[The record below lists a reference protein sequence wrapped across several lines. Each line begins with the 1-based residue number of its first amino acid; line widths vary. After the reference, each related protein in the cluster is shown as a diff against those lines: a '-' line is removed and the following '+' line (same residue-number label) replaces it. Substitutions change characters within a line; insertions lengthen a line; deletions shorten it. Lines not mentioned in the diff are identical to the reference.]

1 MQKFL
6 LTSFSVVLLSA
17 CGGGSDTVVEQTPLP
32 PPLEQPVIN
41 YNGPAPATAD
51 VQNFKLSVWDNL
63 ATADRCGACHVQGQQ
78 SPAFARNDDINLAY
92 ADINP
97 YIDFSQPSD
106 SELISKVAGGHN
118 CWLSSTSACT
128 DIMTTWIG
136 NWANQEQEAT
146 TIQLQAPALRE
157 PGANKNFPADATEF
171 ANTVHPIVN
180 QYCADCHTSSAA
192 IPIAP
197 YFASDDVDE
206 AYQASKGRINLDTP
220 SDSRLVARIRDEFH
234 NCWSDCQADALQL
247 TNAIQ
252 AFSDTIEATQLDG
265 DLINS
270 AATTLFE
277 GTLASGGGRFE
288 TNLIGKWEFK
298 TGFGNIA
305 FDTSGIEPAL
315 DLTLSGQFD
324 WVGGWGVQL
333 RNGKAQGSTSA
344 SRKMHDLITATGEFS
359 IEAWVAPANVTQEGP
374 ARIVSYSGGR
384 DRRNF
389 TLGQTLYNYDAL
401 LRTNNTDGNGM
412 PALSTAD
419 ADEDLQ
425 AALQHVVFNY
435 DAVNGRQIY
444 VNGVFT
450 DDFDDVAPGNLNEWD
465 PSFAFVL
472 GNEASGDVPWAGTIR
487 MVAVHNRI
495 LSPEQIMQNFDVGVG
510 QKFFLLFA
518 ISDIINVPEAYVV
531 FEVSQFDSY
540 SYLFSEPFFVSLAEG
555 VNVDGI
561 AIEGMRIGIN
571 GREAQGGQVFAPLVT
586 EIVGAQYVP
595 DLGQQLSSQGTII
608 GLEKGP
614 EQDEFFL
621 TFDRLGD
628 EQYVRVPAEPPTPA
642 APIDLEPQPEIGIR
656 NFAEINASMAALTTV
671 AANQS
676 GVKATFDQLRQQL
689 PSVTDMSSFLASN
702 QMAITQLAIK
712 YCDAL
717 VEDNSLR
724 SAYFPDFDFALAPQ
738 SAFDSAGRNALF
750 SPLTTRMLGNN
761 IGSQPSTTNVTTE
774 LNNLVDRL
782 TQCTQTNSC
791 SASTTRNVAKASCAA
806 VLGSAVVAI
815 Q

>member
-1 MQKFL
+1 MKKLL
-6 LTSFSVVLLSA
+6 LTSFSVALLSA
-17 CGGGSDTVVEQTPLP
+17 CGGGSDTVVEPTPLP
-32 PPLEQPVIN
+32 PPLEQPVVN

-51 VQNFKLSVWDNL
+51 VQNFKLSVWDNV

-97 YIDFSQPSD
+97 YIDFDQASD
-106 SELISKVAGGHN
+106 SELIEKVAGGHN
-118 CWLSSTSACT
+118 CWLNSTTACT
-128 DIMTTWIG
+128 DIMTTWISS
-136 NWANQEQEAT
+136 WADQEQEAT
-146 TIQLQAPALRE
+146 TIQLQAPTLRE
-157 PGANKNFPADATEF
+157 PGANKNFPADTTEF
-171 ANTVHPIVN
+171 AVTVHPIVN
-180 QYCADCHTSSAA
+180 QYCADCHTSSAVV
-192 IPIAP
+192 PIAP

-206 AYQASKGRINLDTP
+206 AYQASKGRVNLDTP
-220 SDSRLVARIRDEFH
+220 SDSRLVARISDEFH

-252 AFSDTIEATQLDG
+252 AFSDTIDATQLDG

-298 TGFGNIA
+298 TGFGNLA

-333 RNGKAQGSTSA
+333 RNGKAQGSTTA
-344 SRKMHDLITATGEFS
+344 SRKMYDLITATGEFS

-384 DRRNF
+384 DRRNL
-389 TLGQTLYNYDAL
+389 TLGQTLYNYDGL
-401 LRTNNTDGNGM
+401 LRTSNTDGNGM

-435 DAVNGRQIY
+435 DTVNGRQIY
-444 VNGVFT
+444 VNGEFT

-465 PSFAFVL
+465 QSFAFVL

-495 LSPEQIMQNFDVGVG
+495 LSPEQIVQNFDVGVG

-540 SYLFSEPFFVSLAEG
+540 SYLFSEPFFISLADG
-555 VNVDGI
+555 VNVDSI

-586 EIVGAQYVP
+586 EIVGAEYLA
-595 DLGQQLSSQGTII
+595 DLGQQLSPQGTII
-608 GLEKGP
+608 GIEKGP

-628 EQYVRVPAEPPTPA
+628 EQYVRMPAEAPSPA
-642 APIDLEPQPEIGIR
+642 LPVDLEPQSEIGIR

-671 AANQS
+671 PANQS
-676 GVKATFDQLRQQL
+676 EVKATFDQLRQQL

-724 SAYFPDFDFALAPQ
+724 SAYFPGFDFAQAP
-738 SAFDSAGRNALF
+738 SIAFGSSGRDELF
-750 SPLTTRMLGNN
+750 TPLTNRMLGNN
-761 IGSQPSTTNVTTE
+761 IGSQPNNASVTAE
-774 LNNLVDRL
+774 LNHLVDRL

-806 VLGSAVVAI
+806 VLGSAAVVI